1 MSHPSSSDPEPRPIP
16 ALFVI
21 DMQKGI
27 ATDPAT
33 RIPDA
38 DRVLANAEKLI
49 TAFREN
55 CIDLPRI
62 RKDLYT
68 DESEPP
74 PGVIIIVQHTDL
86 QPGIGPF
93 LQQDTAPWELVF
105 QPRPDELGVT
115 EFVIHKTTRDAF
127 ESPGNEDLAEKL
139 KGLGIGRWVYVC
151 GIQSEYCVL
160 STIKGLLRAGFGGGR
175 DSNIVLVEGA
185 HSTYDGEGKTAVE
198 IEEEV
203 QREVGE
209 MVAAGRTVVK
219 EGKDEDKGCG
229 VGGGEVAGAGTWS
242 DGNRTVFGFDEIID
256 AWRKRWEYKE
266 WVREV

>member
-1 MSHPSSSDPEPRPIP
+1 MSHPSSSSEPEPRPIP

-21 DMQKGI
+21 DIQKGI

-33 RIPDA
+33 RIPHA

-62 RKDLYT
+62 RQDPYADK
-68 DESEPP
+68 SEPP

-93 LQQDTAPWELVF
+93 LQRDTEPWELVF
-105 QPRPDELGVT
+105 QPRPKELGVT

-160 STIKGLLRAGFGGGR
+160 STVKGLLRAGFGGGR

-209 MVAAGRTVVK
+209 IMATAAVK
-219 EGKDEDKGCG
+219 NMKGVDGVKGGGTDE
-229 VGGGEVAGAGTWS
+229 GEVAGTGIQS
-242 DGNRTVFGFDEIID
+242 NGNRTVYGVDEIID
-256 AWRKRWEYKE
+256 AWRKRWEYE
-266 WVREV
+266 HEA